1 MRIMVTGGAGFIG
14 SNFIRYYLREHPEDD
29 VINFDLLTYA
39 GNLENLKDVENN
51 PRYSFVKGDI
61 SDPAAAEEIVS
72 RGLDAVVNFAAESHV
87 DRSIKEPG
95 TFVRTNIN
103 GTLVLLNV
111 SRQAGV
117 PRFLQVSTDEVYGT
131 LGDSGFF
138 TEETPIQPNS
148 PYSASKASSDLLVR
162 SYHKTFGMNVVITRS
177 SNNYGPYQ
185 FPEKLIH
192 LMVTNALEDKQ
203 LPVYGQG
210 LNIRDWLY
218 VEDNCRGIDAVLR
231 NGKPGEVYNISG
243 GNEVKNID
251 MVNNVLRILGKPES
265 LISYV
270 EDRPGHDWRYA
281 MKSEKMAAELGW
293 VPEIDIEKGLEN
305 TVGWYVDNREWW
317 GKVKSGEYLDYYDKM
332 YTKRIEESKSAGGT
346 G

>member
-1 MRIMVTGGAGFIG
+1 MVTGGAGFIG
-14 SNFIRYYLREHPEDD
+14 SNFIRYYLREHPDDD
-29 VINFDLLTYA
+29 VINLDLLTYA
-39 GNLENLKDVENN
+39 GNLENLKDVEDN
-51 PRYSFVKGDI
+51 PRYTFVKGDI
-61 SDPAAAEEIVS
+61 ADPATIEGIVS
-72 RGLDAVVNFAAESHV
+72 GGLDAVVNFAAESHV

-138 TEETPIQPNS
+138 TEATPIQPNS

-162 SYHKTFGMNVVITRS
+162 AYHKTFGMNVVITRS

-185 FPEKLIH
+185 FPEKLIP

-210 LNIRDWLY
+210 LNVRDWLY

-231 NGKPGEVYNISG
+231 NGKPGGVYNISG

-251 MVNNVLRILGKPES
+251 MVKSVLRILGKPES
-265 LISYV
+265 LIAYV

-281 MKSEKMAAELGW
+281 MKSEKMSTELGW
-293 VPEIDIEKGLEN
+293 APEVDIGKGLEN
-305 TVGWYVDNREWW
+305 TVRWYVDNREWW
-317 GKVKSGEYLDYYDKM
+317 SKVKSGEYLEYYDRM
-332 YTKRIEESKSAGGT
+332 YARRIEESKSAGGAV
-346 G
+346 